1 MKKITSFCVA
11 LVLTLLCVLPVSA
24 SHTNPC
30 NGNHSYTGSG
40 TPNTPTG
47 SFSFDP
53 EVQEY
58 WTKSGEIIT
67 LAITVNDLNNT
78 LKQVGGIIVSFKLSY
93 DSKAVTFIDPADDS
107 AGYDMLSKLP
117 GGTSD
122 AARKD
127 WEKGTEV
134 TAVKD
139 SRGNDLVNV
148 IAESNVGVTKGKNDY
163 AITGDGQFTIQLKF
177 KINSGWTGDIT
188 FKTVTVAITGNN
200 SPIPKEYNGAGFT
213 RNVKSY
219 TQLLANSSLSGD
231 WTVLKEPTCSEKGK
245 AELRCKICGELAG
258 IKDLPVSDHKPGPL
272 VEKVKQTCTQDG
284 VWESKC
290 TGCNKVYETK
300 TEKATGHKAGE
311 FVVKTP
317 ATCTKDGVMES
328 KCTVCN
334 TVIETKTIKA
344 TGHKAG
350 ELKKVKEM
358 TCVQDEVWESR
369 CTECDA
375 VVETKTEKSP
385 GHKYGEW
392 AEHKAPTMV
401 DEGEERRVCSECNEY
416 ESRATAKLPFEGL
429 RGDVERTGEIDEEDA
444 AAVKDMFLGDR
455 EYDKMDQLF
464 ADGNENGKLD
474 LGDYIFVL
482 RQMNK

>member
-1 MKKITSFCVA
+1 
-11 LVLTLLCVLPVSA
+11 
-24 SHTNPC
+24 
-30 NGNHSYTGSG
+30 
-40 TPNTPTG
+40 
-47 SFSFDP
+47 
-53 EVQEY
+53 
-58 WTKSGEIIT
+58 
-67 LAITVNDLNNT
+67 
-78 LKQVGGIIVSFKLSY
+78 
-93 DSKAVTFIDPADDS
+93 
-107 AGYDMLSKLP
+107 
-117 GGTSD
+117 
-122 AARKD
+122 
-127 WEKGTEV
+127 
-134 TAVKD
+134 
-139 SRGNDLVNV
+139 
-148 IAESNVGVTKGKNDY
+148 
-163 AITGDGQFTIQLKF
+163 
-177 KINSGWTGDIT
+177 
-188 FKTVTVAITGNN
+188 
-200 SPIPKEYNGAGFT
+200 
-213 RNVKSY
+213 
-219 TQLLANSSLSGD
+219 
-231 WTVLKEPTCSEKGK
+231 
-245 AELRCKICGELAG
+245 
-258 IKDLPVSDHKPGPL
+258 
-272 VEKVKQTCTQDG
+272 
-284 VWESKC
+284 
-290 TGCNKVYETK
+290 
-300 TEKATGHKAGE
+300 
-311 FVVKTP
+311 
-317 ATCTKDGVMES
+317 MES

-375 VVETKTEKSP
+375 VVETKTEKTP